1 MFELLGLSLLLAT
14 LLTFNSCASV
24 ATAGLWRLLGRNT
37 RRYTAMTRARLLFAL
52 RIVPALLAII
62 VVMFLLVP
70 AYLAYEPRHTDE
82 SVSLKLGLLAF
93 FSAVGLSLAIARS
106 IAAWRATA
114 RLTADWLRHGE
125 PINLP
130 GISIATFRI
139 EHAFPVIAIVGVV
152 RPRLFIASHVLELL
166 TPEEIAAAVAHE
178 NSHLAARDNLKR
190 GLLRACRDTLLI
202 IPSGRSLDRS
212 WAEAAEEAADESA
225 AHRERGI
232 ALDLASALVK
242 IARKVPSGARPTMP
256 AGVFLIGEE
265 LAGDEEVS
273 GIKIR
278 VGRLMALASGCSQPS
293 NQQVSAN
300 LLFWIMSGLLLSL
313 VAIIIINAP
322 LIFSSVH
329 SLIEHA
335 VFMLR

>member
-125 PINLP
+125 PITLP

-166 TPEEIAAAVAHE
+166 TAEEIAAAVAHE

-190 GLLRACRDTLLI
+190 GVLRACRDTLLI

-225 AHRERGI
+225 AHRGGAI

-242 IARKVPSGARPTMP
+242 IARKVPTGARPTMP

-265 LAGDEEVS
+265 LGNEEAS